1 MTCSLFVKQLSRSP
15 DMMNHVLF
23 TTRQWE
29 SAKPASVVFD
39 HIYYSEQQPGKVLVV
54 HGFVKTVKRVPT
66 DGGRTQR
73 KVCLRKAIWNA
84 DGQCRIGRF
93 HVRENKYDIPLKG

>member
-15 DMMNHVLF
+15 DMISQALF
-23 TTRQWE
+23 TTKQWE
-29 SAKPASVVFD
+29 SAKPASVVYD
-39 HIYYSEQQPGKVLVV
+39 HIFYSEQQPGKVLVV
-54 HGFVKTVKRVPT
+54 HGFVKTVKRIPS
-66 DGGRTQR
+66 DNGRSQR

-93 HVRENKYDIPLKG
+93 HVREDKFDIPLKG

>member
-1 MTCSLFVKQLSRSP
+1 MTCSLFVKLLSRSH
-15 DMMNHVLF
+15 DMMNQVLF
-23 TTRQWE
+23 TTKQWE

-54 HGFVKTVKRVPT
+54 HGFVKTVKRVPS
-66 DGGRTQR
+66 DCGRTQR

-93 HVRENKYDIPLKG
+93 HVREDRFDIPLKG